1 MLFFLFPLICPLSAK
16 AELDNKVP
24 VISNQSTASLLQYPD
39 TRTLAVSAFLDR
51 FKCGSKID
59 DFNTATIFVTL
70 ADKYKIPYQYIPIFY
85 LKESSC
91 SKHMLFNNPFGKMKR
106 GGESAGLVHYSS
118 LNEAFEDEAEYL
130 ATPLYA
136 GKTISQI
143 THIYCPPREGEVYT
157 YTSDFQKYY
166 DQMTDW
172 QTTYAK
178 LSTGVISR

>member
-1 MLFFLFPLICPLSAK
+1 MPQTLTMPDNRILS
-16 AELDNKVP
+16 
-24 VISNQSTASLLQYPD
+24 
-39 TRTLAVSAFLDR
+39 VSAFLDHY
-51 FKCGSKID
+51 KCGSKID
-59 DFNTATIFVTL
+59 DFNTATTFVTL
-70 ADKYKIPYQYIPIFY
+70 ADKNNIPYQYLPIIY
-85 LKESSC
+85 LKESTC
-91 SKHMLFNNPFGKMKR
+91 GKHMLYNNPFGLMKR
-106 GGESAGLVHYSS
+106 GGESAGLVHFNS
-118 LNEAFEDEAEYL
+118 LDEAFEAEAGYL

-172 QTTYAK
+172 QTTYEK

>member
-1 MLFFLFPLICPLSAK
+1 MPDSRI
-16 AELDNKVP
+16 
-24 VISNQSTASLLQYPD
+24 IS
-39 TRTLAVSAFLDR
+39 VSSFLDG
-51 FKCGSKID
+51 FKCDSKID
-59 DFNTATIFVTL
+59 DFNTATTFVTL

-91 SKHMLFNNPFGKMKR
+91 SKHMLYSNPFGLMKR
-106 GGESAGLVHYSS
+106 GGESAGLQRFNS
-118 LNEAFEDEAEYL
+118 LDEAYEAEAEYL

-143 THIYCPPREGEVYT
+143 THIYCPPRDGEVYT

-172 QTTYAK
+172 QTTYQQ